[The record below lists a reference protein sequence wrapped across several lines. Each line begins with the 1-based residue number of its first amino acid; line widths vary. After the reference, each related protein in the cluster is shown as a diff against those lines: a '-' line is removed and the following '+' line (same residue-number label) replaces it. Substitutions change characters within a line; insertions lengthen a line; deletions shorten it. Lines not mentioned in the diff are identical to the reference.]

1 MKYYFI
7 LQLRRIKRK
16 FLAMGIS
23 PIWAY
28 LLSFLGFIALSK
40 FLFCST
46 SYADWIYVLLGI
58 SVVFKLGESNRNDLL
73 KSLYK
78 KKDYYRIRVLENSIA
93 VLPFSLYL
101 LYEGRY
107 LMVLILSVFSIL
119 LAAINFR
126 QQLNYTIPTPFRKHP
141 FEFIIGFRKY
151 FLFILLA
158 FFLTYKAIEVS
169 NFNLGLFS
177 LAVLF
182 FISMS
187 FYMKPEK
194 VYFVWIYSTS
204 VKIFLRKKV
213 VNALLCSSVLSMP
226 VLIALS
232 IFFSDEIVIIAGGQ
246 LLGYVFIISMVLAK
260 YSAFPNEISLPQAIL
275 FGLSLWF
282 PPMLLIIIPIFYV
295 QSIKRLRFILE

>member
-23 PIWAY
+23 PIWTY
-28 LLSFLGFIALSK
+28 LLSVLSFVVLSK
-40 FLFCST
+40 YLFYRT
-46 SYADWIYVLLGI
+46 SYADCIYVLFGI
-58 SVVFKLGESNRNDLL
+58 SVVLKLGESNRNDLL
-73 KSLYK
+73 NSLYK
-78 KKDYYRIRVLENSIA
+78 KKDYYGIRVLENAIT
-93 VLPFSLYL
+93 VLPFLFYL
-101 LYEGRY
+101 IYERSY
-107 LMVLILSVFSIL
+107 LMVLILSVLSIL

-126 QQLNYTIPTPFRKHP
+126 QQRNYTISTPFRKYP

-177 LAVLF
+177 LGVLF

-194 VYFVWIYSTS
+194 RYFVWIYSIS
-204 VKIFLRKKV
+204 AKAFLRKKI
-213 VNALLCSSVLSMP
+213 VNALLCSSMLSMP

-232 IFFSDEIVIIAGGQ
+232 IFFLDKIAIIAGGQ

-260 YSAFPNEISLPQAIL
+260 YSAFPNEINLPQAIF

-282 PPMLLIIIPIFYV
+282 PPMLLIIIPIFYI